1 MDRNIEQVYKPT
13 STASDHLAN
22 ERTLLAWIRTGIGIM
37 AFGFVVVKFSLFVR
51 QINSSLG
58 VGRTKPQ
65 QGYSEPIGIFLVG
78 MGALSLLLSLLRYR
92 KTKRQ
97 LELGVYQ
104 SESYLL
110 YLVVSLVFITGVQ
123 LIIYLTLYRSTSLVR
138 QFVPEQPIYPGS
150 CNST

>member
-1 MDRNIEQVYKPT
+1 MDNKNRDHEHKLK
-13 STASDHLAN
+13 STASDYLAN
-22 ERTLLAWIRTGIGIM
+22 ERTLLAWIRKGIGIM

-51 QINSSLG
+51 QINSALG
-58 VGRTKPQ
+58 VGRTKPH

-104 SESYLL
+104 SDSYIL
-110 YLVVSLVFITGVQ
+110 YLIVSLVFITGVL
-123 LIIYLTLYRSTSLVR
+123 LIIYLTLYR
-138 QFVPEQPIYPGS
+138 
-150 CNST
+150 